1 MFNGFSGVPIY
12 EKMIYIGYNIIFTA
26 YPVVWFA
33 IMDLEISKKKLLEN
47 PENYELGLLNLCFST
62 FIFL

>member
-12 EKMIYIGYNIIFTA
+12 ELLVYTFYNIIFTA

-33 IMDLEISKKKLLEN
+33 IMDYEITKEELLDD
-47 PENYELGLLNLCFST
+47 PKNYELGLHNLSFSNY
-62 FIFL
+62 IFL